1 MRAIGFLIG
10 FLVFSLLALSAMA
23 LEPMGEAEMD
33 SVQAQSGIA
42 IGLDNIQVYRHSGW
56 AYEATSGDPNKKIE
70 FFDSASYL
78 ILNTRNPI
86 TFRVM
91 QNPQGVAMMELTG
104 QPSIWMDQNI
114 NAFSFA
120 GADMGSLHTSLRP
133 PTEERMGFMEE
144 FLLYVAPHG
153 VFFVDEGDGIAFQL
167 ELRSDLEELLWD
179 YNKDED
185 DAFWL
190 RGVQMAGTFDEDG
203 SNPEGRFMIGNLNA
217 YENDSD
223 IGPAT
228 FQVVPDTEAPEGY
241 AMLRFNLPMEGSF
254 RIDEIGMYTEADQG
268 PQAAP
273 DWESGLQAEDNEI
286 EYSPDDFGPMIIDN
300 MEVHHLQIDFRT
312 YND

>member
-10 FLVFSLLALSAMA
+10 FLVCSLLALSAMA

-42 IGLDNIQVYRHSGW
+42 IGLDNIQVYRQSGW
-56 AYEATSGDPNKKIE
+56 AYEATSGGDNADANKKIE

-86 TFRVM
+86 TFRVI
-91 QNPQGVAMMELTG
+91 QNPDGHAMMELTG
-104 QPSIWMDQNI
+104 QSSIWMEQNI

-120 GADMGSLHTSLRP
+120 GEDMGSLHMSLRP
-133 PTEERMGFMEE
+133 PTEDRMGFMEE

-190 RGVQMAGTFDEDG
+190 RGVQLADTFDEEG
-203 SNPEGRFMIGNLNA
+203 NPGDGRFMIGNLDA
-217 YENDSD
+217 YDNGSAID
-223 IGPAT
+223 PAT
-228 FQVVPDTEAPEGY
+228 FQVVPDTEAPEGEGY
-241 AMLRFNLPMEGSF
+241 AMLRLNLPMEGSA
-254 RIDEIGMYTEADQG
+254 RIDEIGIYTD
-268 PQAAP
+268 P
-273 DWESGLQAEDNEI
+273 DDDGTFAQ
-286 EYSPDDFGPMIIDN
+286 DDFGPMVIDN
-300 MEVHHLQIDFRT
+300 MKVHHLQIDFRT
-312 YND
+312 FND